1 MIKEK
6 DISIVS
12 RFRDVEKRTTE
23 HIQLTS
29 QHEIQFLNESFASV
43 VTLQHQ

>member
-29 QHEIQFLNESFASV
+29 QQFLNESFASV